1 MDSIAEMIRD
11 WVQQYGP
18 HVNGVTFKPGK
29 VGSIGKAR
37 LLKIADMVERLER
50 REWPTDMGG
59 VTGKDEPCTEGERG
73 MDDSRQ
79 GGITDELRHFANEWD
94 WLDYKADES
103 ARRLRAIADRIDAAH
118 EEAMQREHESAY
130 DAGYA
135 EHEDAMAEHGWV
147 RLPKDGEA
155 PCKQLSEWIE
165 KRGLITG
172 PLDHDGELWHK
183 GDMSASPWGEIG
195 SIVFDGQCWQVCGHD
210 TSAPWLPAD
219 SLLHYHGPTVEDV
232 LHSFICDVEED
243 VRDEREIIAEY
254 AAKLRMANNEE

>member
-18 HVNGVTFKPGK
+18 HVNGMTFKPGK

-37 LLKIADMVERLER
+37 LLKIADMAERLER
-50 REWPTDMGG
+50 RECPTDM
-59 VTGKDEPCTEGERG
+59 
-73 MDDSRQ
+73 
-79 GGITDELRHFANEWD
+79 GGITDELRHNIEGAEQ
-94 WLDYKADES
+94 LYGCEYP
-103 ARRLRAIADRIDAAH
+103 RLTAIVDRIDAAH
-118 EEAMQREHESAY
+118 EEAIQREHETAY
-130 DAGYA
+130 DRGYDEGYASADDWLA

-147 RLPKDGEA
+147 RLPVDGEA
-155 PCKQLSEWIE
+155 PCKQLGEWIE

-195 SIVFDGQCWQVCGHD
+195 GIVFDGQCWQVCGHD

-254 AAKLRMANNEE
+254 AAKLQLKEH